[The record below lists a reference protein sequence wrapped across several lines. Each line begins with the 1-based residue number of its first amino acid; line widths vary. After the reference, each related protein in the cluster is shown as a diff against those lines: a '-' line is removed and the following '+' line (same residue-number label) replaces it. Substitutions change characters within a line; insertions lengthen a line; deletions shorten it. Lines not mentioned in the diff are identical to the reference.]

1 MSRSWMFYLFSASL
15 LNYMLALAAY
25 YEVQQEAKLG
35 RKLQIQSSTCHNG
48 IQKTI
53 TTGIVS

>member
-1 MSRSWMFYLFSASL
+1 MFYLFSASL